1 MDEGSARR
9 QHPDLA
15 CSFCGR
21 AQDHVRKLIAGPGA
35 YICDACVGQAE
46 GVVTS
51 GISAGT
57 ELGQIN
63 AVPEQDG
70 EARCTFCGKRRDQ
83 VPGLAA
89 MAAGSGDES
98 PGSVTICAECLTLCD
113 EIIEEE
119 LG

>member
-1 MDEGSARR
+1 MNEGSGRR

-21 AQDHVRKLIAGPGA
+21 AQDQVRKLIAGPGA
-35 YICDACVGQAE
+35 YVCDACVAQAE
-46 GVVTS
+46 GVVAS
-51 GISAGT
+51 GIGAGT
-57 ELGQIN
+57 ELGQMN

-70 EARCTFCGKRRDQ
+70 LARCTFCGKRRVQ

-89 MAAGSGDES
+89 LAAGSAGES
-98 PGSVTICAECLTLCD
+98 PGSVTICAECISLCN

-119 LG
+119 LA

>member
-1 MDEGSARR
+1 VDEGSARTR
-9 QHPDLA
+9 HPDLA

-21 AQDHVRKLIAGPGA
+21 AQDDVRKLIAGPGA
-35 YICDACVGQAE
+35 YICDACVAQAQ

-70 EARCTFCGKRRDQ
+70 LARCTFCGKRRVQ

-89 MAAGSGDES
+89 LAAGSGGES
-98 PGSVTICAECLTLCD
+98 PGSVTICAECLTLCE